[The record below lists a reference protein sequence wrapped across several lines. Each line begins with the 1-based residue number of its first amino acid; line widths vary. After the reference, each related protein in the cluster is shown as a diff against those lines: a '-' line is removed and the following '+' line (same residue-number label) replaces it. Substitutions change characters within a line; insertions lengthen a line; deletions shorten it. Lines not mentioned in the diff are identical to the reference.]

1 MPTGTRTKE
10 TTAATSLL
18 VVLYLALGPTWRAL
32 PGVPLGFPPALFIDA
47 FTIFYLAVCAM
58 RISNIRRPNPSQEA
72 RASQERLLIFL
83 AVAFFI
89 IQFLMILRGPGSITI
104 VAKTRLATSFMT
116 SFALL
121 SMIFYIQNAKNGL
134 ERAVSLFLISLP
146 IYLAINI
153 ALWALRLDAGSSLSG
168 AIIYNVNTT
177 LQLFGIYQ
185 ARLSVLPSITSPNSI
200 GAIAGISIVAC
211 IHYLQSHRRSLF
223 AWALLGCGLYAS
235 IMSETRLSILATL
248 ICVALYL
255 TSSRK
260 TLYFVSTTLLLGGAF
275 VSIFMPAIVSL
286 LDSIGIGDI
295 AVRDSSLG
303 VATGRQFIWIA
314 ATQNIVSPDL
324 ILGYGYFG
332 QVTSGLV
339 NDFLFVFGEQNLTP
353 SLHNTYLQYIY
364 DSGYIGFIL
373 YVSLFFVT
381 LRVLKT
387 ADIISDQLIRSIFA
401 CLLFIL
407 IMSFGEV
414 VGTVYH
420 PEIFY
425 FLGGVLGLSV
435 VLAKFR
441 LKQAPAAFRER
452 PVSAR
457 HEMRLPP
464 LGYRS

>member
-1 MPTGTRTKE
+1 
-10 TTAATSLL
+10 
-18 VVLYLALGPTWRAL
+18 
-32 PGVPLGFPPALFIDA
+32 
-47 FTIFYLAVCAM
+47 
-58 RISNIRRPNPSQEA
+58 
-72 RASQERLLIFL
+72 
-83 AVAFFI
+83 
-89 IQFLMILRGPGSITI
+89 
-104 VAKTRLATSFMT
+104 
-116 SFALL
+116 
-121 SMIFYIQNAKNGL
+121 
-134 ERAVSLFLISLP
+134 
-146 IYLAINI
+146 
-153 ALWALRLDAGSSLSG
+153 
-168 AIIYNVNTT
+168 
-177 LQLFGIYQ
+177 
-185 ARLSVLPSITSPNSI
+185 
-200 GAIAGISIVAC
+200 
-211 IHYLQSHRRSLF
+211 
-223 AWALLGCGLYAS
+223 
-235 IMSETRLSILATL
+235 
-248 ICVALYL
+248 
-255 TSSRK
+255 
-260 TLYFVSTTLLLGGAF
+260 
-275 VSIFMPAIVSL
+275 MPAIVSL